1 MDSPALDEPGRWSL
15 PICRILGVRVRL
27 HALFLVVALGLVL
40 RAGFSHG
47 EERGIWGAALAI
59 QTMLLFSVLLHELA
73 HVATARLVGGQP
85 DLILL
90 WPLGGLVRHEPD
102 ADSLT
107 GARLL
112 VAAAGPMANLLACVA
127 CAIALFATGLR
138 PPLDPFHDPLM
149 APAEMTSGALF
160 LSRLFW
166 INWIL
171 FLFNALVPAL
181 PLDAGECVAVL
192 VGSRAGERAGTLAA
206 VKASLCALLG
216 CAVAAVAL
224 NDVLGLVLAVVIW
237 ISARHRMAR
246 LEAVDADYLPT
257 EAFPGSVPLEM
268 APAVPSRSWW
278 TRYRERAAA
287 RRLELEVEAR
297 RRDEERMDGLLEKL
311 HRVGRD
317 GLSAEERRF
326 MELFA
331 SRCRDRQSGSRG

>member
-15 PICRILGVRVRL
+15 PLCRVFGIRIRV
-27 HALFLVVALGLVL
+27 HALFLVVSLGLVL
-40 RAGFSHG
+40 RAGFSHAD
-47 EERGIWGAALAI
+47 EPGIWGVALAI
-59 QTMLLFSVLLHELA
+59 QMMLFASVLLHEWA
-73 HVATARLVGGQP
+73 HVVLARLVGGHP

-90 WPLGGLVRHEPD
+90 WPLGGLVRHEPE
-102 ADSLT
+102 ADST
-107 GARLL
+107 PGARLL
-112 VAAAGPMANLLACVA
+112 VAVAGPLANLMSCVV
-127 CAIALFATGLR
+127 CALALFATGFQ
-138 PPLDPFHDPLM
+138 PTLDPFHDPL
-149 APAEMTSGALF
+149 ASQPGMTAAGMF

-192 VGSRAGERAGTLAA
+192 AGARAGERSGTIAA

-237 ISARHRMAR
+237 IAARHRMAR
-246 LEAVDADYLPT
+246 LESVDEFVSAD
-257 EAFPGSVPLEM
+257 AFPGATSLEM
-268 APAVPSRSWW
+268 VPEVPTRSWW

-287 RRLELEVEAR
+287 RRQELEAEALK
-297 RRDEERMDGLLEKL
+297 RDEERMDGLLEKL

-331 SRCRDRQSGSRG
+331 SRCRDRQSGARG

>member
-1 MDSPALDEPGRWSL
+1 MDSPALDEPGRWSI
-15 PICRILGVRVRL
+15 PIGRFLGVRIRL

-47 EERGIWGAALAI
+47 EEPGVWGAALAI
-59 QTMLLFSVLLHELA
+59 QAILLFSVLVHELA
-73 HVATARLVGGQP
+73 HVAMSRLVGGHP

-90 WPLGGLVRHEPD
+90 WPLGGLVRHEPES
-102 ADSLT
+102 DSPA

-112 VAAAGPMANLLACVA
+112 VAAAGPLVNLLICMI
-127 CAIALFATGLR
+127 CAFGLFAAGHR
-138 PPLDPFHDPLM
+138 PPLDPFHDPLV
-149 APAEMTSGALF
+149 APAGMSVGVVL

-181 PLDAGECVAVL
+181 PLDAAEGVAVL

-224 NDVLGLVLAVVIW
+224 NDVLGLVLAAVIW

-246 LEAVDADYLPT
+246 LESVDADYLPG
-257 EAFPGSVPLEM
+257 EAFPGAMPLDM
-268 APAVPSRSWW
+268 APEPPARSWW

-287 RRLELEVEAR
+287 RRQEQEAEALK
-297 RRDEERMDGLLEKL
+297 RDEERMDGLLEKL

-331 SRCRDRQSGSRG
+331 SRCRDRQSGARG